1 MNLADISLIK
11 FVSGEEI
18 ICELISAGEGAKVI
32 KNGVTLVYHQTEKG
46 TVSVGFSP
54 YMPYADGTIAV
65 YDSSIQSVTQV
76 KKELLNEYNRIFGS
90 GIVLAGANDA
100 QFKAK

>member
-1 MNLADISLIK
+1 MADIKLIK
-11 FVSGEEI
+11 FTSGEEI
-18 ICELISAGEGAKVI
+18 IAELISAGEGAKVI

-54 YMPYADGTIAV
+54 FMPYSDGTIAL
-65 YDSSIQSVTQV
+65 YDNSIAGVSDV
-76 KKELLNEYNRIFGS
+76 KKELLSEYNRIYGS

-100 QFKAK
+100 AYKA

>member
-1 MNLADISLIK
+1 MADIKLIK

-18 ICELISAGEGAKVI
+18 ICEQILAGEGAKVI

-54 YMPYADGTIAV
+54 YMPYSDGTIAV
-65 YDSSIQSVTQV
+65 YDDSIQSISDV
-76 KKELLNEYNRIFGS
+76 KKELLSEYNRIYGS

-100 QFKAK
+100 AYKA

>member
-1 MNLADISLIK
+1 MADIKLIK

-18 ICELISAGEGAKVI
+18 ICTLISAGEGAKVI
-32 KNGVTLVYHQTEKG
+32 KDGVTLVYHQTKEG

-54 YMPYADGTIAV
+54 FMPYHDGTIAV
-65 YDSSIQSVTQV
+65 YDSSIAAITDV
-76 KKELLNEYNRIFGS
+76 KKELLSEYNRIYGS

-100 QFKAK
+100 AFKA

>member
-1 MNLADISLIK
+1 MSDVKLVKLT
-11 FVSGEEI
+11 SGEEI
-18 ICELISAGEGAKVI
+18 MYTQISVGDSATVVKDA
-32 KNGVTLVYHQTEKG
+32 VTLVYHQTEQG

-54 YMPYADGTIAV
+54 FMPYSEGTIAI
-65 YDSSIQSVTQV
+65 YDESICGITDV
-76 KKELLNEYNRIFGS
+76 KKELLSEYNRIYGS

>member
-1 MNLADISLIK
+1 MADIKLIK

-18 ICELISAGEGAKVI
+18 ICEQVSAGEGAKVI

-54 YMPYADGTIAV
+54 YMPYSDGTIAV
-65 YDSSIQSVTQV
+65 YDASIQSITDV
-76 KKELLNEYNRIFGS
+76 KKELLNEYNRIYGS
-90 GIVLAGANDA
+90 GIVLADA
-100 QFKAK
+100 SQLPK